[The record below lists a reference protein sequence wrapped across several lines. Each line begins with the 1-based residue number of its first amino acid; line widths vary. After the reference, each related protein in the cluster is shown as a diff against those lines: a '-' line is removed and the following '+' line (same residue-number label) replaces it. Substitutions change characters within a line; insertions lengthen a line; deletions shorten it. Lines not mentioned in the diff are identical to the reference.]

1 MPLKVVI
8 PTTPHTRI
16 EHQHHSTKN
25 IPFRISHLRD
35 MFSTSSS
42 GAPLVKKPPKSHPSK
57 RRHLQQSAKNPQ
69 GSPGGPDCH
78 NATRPGQ
85 SPHNKNEK
93 NSRKK
98 KSLGR
103 RAVEELDSLAVQQSG
118 NRTFDSKKEHIK

>member
-1 MPLKVVI
+1 MPPKVVI

-35 MFSTSSS
+35 MFSTSS
-42 GAPLVKKPPKSHPSK
+42 GAPLVKKPSK
-57 RRHLQQSAKNPQ
+57 ATPQ
-69 GSPGGPDCH
+69 KEGICNNLLKTHRGGPGGPDCH

-93 NSRKK
+93 KSRKK